1 VDLEREEEIE
11 TTMGGDEKIPRLL
24 FKRLGFHLIG
34 ASVVGTFFGWLYWRR
49 NIRWEADVM
58 DYYEKFAKLEED
70 RKREEDRLRPGTTLL
85 QQNKND
91 SW

>member
-1 VDLEREEEIE
+1 
-11 TTMGGDEKIPRLL
+11 
-24 FKRLGFHLIG
+24 
-34 ASVVGTFFGWLYWRR
+34 
-49 NIRWEADVM
+49 M